1 MDTKDLQIF
10 YEVVQSKSTSKTAEK
25 LGYVQSAISKRV
37 TKLEEEIGLT
47 LFTRSNKGMVL
58 TQNGADFLKYA
69 QQILTTVSD
78 MEQHFHQKIATL
90 RIGAT
95 PTISSNYLKKAYV
108 NPHVTVYTFLISE
121 LFVRLK
127 EGHVAIIL
135 TNRAY
140 PSPEFHC
147 LKQIREK
154 IVWCYAAKRE
164 TLNMPTKIVVSRDP
178 NCPYRLATLST
189 LTKKQEQS
197 ISLIE
202 VDTLDVLLSLVSAGD
217 ALAVLPEKTVTSNKQ
232 LQADRTRSIG
242 AVDLFVYK
250 LKTNQTPID
259 LSFLS

>member
-1 MDTKDLQIF
+1 MDIKDLQIF
-10 YEVVQSKSTSKTAEK
+10 YEVTQSNSTSKTAEK

-37 TKLEEEIGLT
+37 TKLEEEIGVP
-47 LFTRSNKGMVL
+47 LFTRSSKGMAL
-58 TQNGADFLKYA
+58 TQNGADFFKYA

-78 MEQHFHQKIATL
+78 MKQHFCQNIPTL

-95 PTISSNYLKKAYV
+95 ATISSNYLKKAYV
-108 NPHVTVYTFLISE
+108 DSHITVHTFLISE

-135 TNRAY
+135 TNRAHA
-140 PSPEFHC
+140 SSDFQC
-147 LKQIREK
+147 LKRIREK
-154 IVWCYAAKRE
+154 IVWCHSAKE
-164 TLNMPTKIVVSRDP
+164 DTLSQPTKVVVSRDP

-189 LTKKQEQS
+189 LNKQQQS
-197 ISLIE
+197 VSLIE

-232 LQADRTRSIG
+232 LQADKSRPIG
-242 AVDLFVYK
+242 TVNLFVYT